1 MSEGDQSQGSVLL
14 IDDDKFLVE
23 MYGMKFQSLGFTVH
37 AALSVDEGL
46 TVLRGGFAADA
57 VVFDIAMGG
66 KDGFALLAALEGE
79 GLRKG
84 ALRVALTNQSDD
96 SERQKAVELGADLY
110 LIKAS
115 VIPSE
120 VVNIVAAELSRR
132 SKA

>member
-1 MSEGDQSQGSVLL
+1 MSEGAGNNGNVLL

-37 AALSVDEGL
+37 AALSVDDGL
-46 TVLRGGFAADA
+46 AVLRGGFSADA
-57 VVFDIAMGG
+57 IVFDIAMGG
-66 KDGFALLAALEGE
+66 KDGFALLGALDGE
-79 GLRKG
+79 RLGKG

-96 SERQKAVELGADLY
+96 AERQKATELGADLY